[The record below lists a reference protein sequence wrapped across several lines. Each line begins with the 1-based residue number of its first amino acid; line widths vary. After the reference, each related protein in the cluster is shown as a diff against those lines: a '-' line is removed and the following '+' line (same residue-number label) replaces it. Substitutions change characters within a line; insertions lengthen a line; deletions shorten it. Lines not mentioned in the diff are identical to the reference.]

1 MLLTNT
7 QRHIKKKPLESIFDL
22 VNCHWIVYIRFCCVQ
37 SFTSWGQ
44 FIHLGK
50 QIAFFITLFA
60 GANYDLNIVIQF
72 VRLVAPFTRLEKV
85 VNYNRKVQATKFI
98 NNEASINGVHQLND
112 EIKNILAE

>member
-1 MLLTNT
+1 MFNLLLHEVSLSTSVS
-7 QRHIKKKPLESIFDL
+7 ESLFLLPSLSGQIMIS
-22 VNCHWIVYIRFCCVQ
+22 IV
-37 SFTSWGQ
+37 T
-44 FIHLGK
+44 
-50 QIAFFITLFA
+50 
-60 GANYDLNIVIQF
+60 QF

>member
-1 MLLTNT
+1 MNRKTL
-7 QRHIKKKPLESIFDL
+7 I
-22 VNCHWIVYIRFCCVQ
+22 
-37 SFTSWGQ
+37 Q

-50 QIAFFITLFA
+50 QITFLLPPLPGQIMTS
-60 GANYDLNIVIQF
+60 IVIQF

>member
-1 MLLTNT
+1 MFSLLLHEVSLSTSVS
-7 QRHIKKKPLESIFDL
+7 ESLFLLPSLSGQIMIS
-22 VNCHWIVYIRFCCVQ
+22 IV
-37 SFTSWGQ
+37 T
-44 FIHLGK
+44 
-50 QIAFFITLFA
+50 
-60 GANYDLNIVIQF
+60 QF

>member
-1 MLLTNT
+1 MFNLLLHEVSLSTSVS
-7 QRHIKKKPLESIFDL
+7 ESLFLLPSLPGQIM
-22 VNCHWIVYIRFCCVQ
+22 
-37 SFTSWGQ
+37 TS
-44 FIHLGK
+44 
-50 QIAFFITLFA
+50 
-60 GANYDLNIVIQF
+60 IVIQF

>member
-1 MLLTNT
+1 MSNLLLHEVSLSTSVS
-7 QRHIKKKPLESIFDL
+7 ESLFLLPSLPGQIM
-22 VNCHWIVYIRFCCVQ
+22 
-37 SFTSWGQ
+37 TS
-44 FIHLGK
+44 
-50 QIAFFITLFA
+50 
-60 GANYDLNIVIQF
+60 IVIQF

>member
-1 MLLTNT
+1 MYIFVSAVFNLLL
-7 QRHIKKKPLESIFDL
+7 HEVSLS
-22 VNCHWIVYIRFCCVQ
+22 
-37 SFTSWGQ
+37 TSVSKSLFLLPSLPGQ
-44 FIHLGK
+44 IM
-50 QIAFFITLFA
+50 TS
-60 GANYDLNIVIQF
+60 IVIQF

>member
-1 MLLTNT
+1 MFNLLLHEVSLSTSVS
-7 QRHIKKKPLESIFDL
+7 ESLFLLPSLSGQIM
-22 VNCHWIVYIRFCCVQ
+22 
-37 SFTSWGQ
+37 TS
-44 FIHLGK
+44 
-50 QIAFFITLFA
+50 
-60 GANYDLNIVIQF
+60 IVIQF

>member
-1 MLLTNT
+1 MFNLLLHEVSLSTSVS
-7 QRHIKKKPLESIFDL
+7 ESLFLLSSLPGQIM
-22 VNCHWIVYIRFCCVQ
+22 
-37 SFTSWGQ
+37 TS
-44 FIHLGK
+44 
-50 QIAFFITLFA
+50 
-60 GANYDLNIVIQF
+60 IVIQF